1 MPGELRHWVWLPE
14 MLAYTELISQPAIIS
29 ASCTARWI
37 DCTVDSMS
45 TTTPRLSPR
54 DSCDPMPITSIGL
67 PGEYSPTNATT
78 LEVPISSPT
87 ISDLSPLRFMCAP
100 VALLRLWEGGVKGR
114 RGAWELPRAQRLERP
129 AR

>member
-29 ASCTARWI
+29 ASWMARWM

-54 DSCDPMPITSIGL
+54 DSCEPMPITSIGL
-67 PGEYSPTNATT
+67 PGEYSPTRATT

-87 ISDLSPLRFMCAP
+87 ISDLSPLRFMYAP
-100 VALLRLWEGGVKGR
+100 VALQCCGK
-114 RGAWELPRAQRLERP
+114 LER
-129 AR
+129 AWTHRSV